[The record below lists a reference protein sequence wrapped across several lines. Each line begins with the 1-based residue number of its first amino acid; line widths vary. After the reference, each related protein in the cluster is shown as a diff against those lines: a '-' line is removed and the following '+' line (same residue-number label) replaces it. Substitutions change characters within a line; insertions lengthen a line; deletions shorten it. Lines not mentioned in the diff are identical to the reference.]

1 MPPVTS
7 DHAAQPAP
15 GALGT
20 TTLLDRPLFRRV
32 LIGVLLAVVV
42 GLMVYIVNNAVT
54 GNDASAV
61 KPASVERL
69 IPGSGAEILRQGQ
82 VGVDLANGYDAYLI
96 INGVEIRNQATGE
109 DADGLS
115 KVLTPSG
122 LTVTYTPAPG
132 RRIEQLET
140 DVNQVTAMVWRQT
153 DGPSTASP
161 VYWTFSA
168 S

>member
-1 MPPVTS
+1 DGAEWRAMSPVTP
-7 DHAAQPAP
+7 DLP
-15 GALGT
+15 GQQTPGSLAT

-42 GLMVYIVNNAVT
+42 ALMVYIVNNAVT

-82 VGVDLANGYDAYLI
+82 VGVDLASGYDAYLI
-96 INGVEIRNQATGE
+96 INGVEIREQATG
-109 DADGLS
+109 DDPDGLS

-132 RRIEQLET
+132 
-140 DVNQVTAMVWRQT
+140 
-153 DGPSTASP
+153 
-161 VYWTFSA
+161 
-168 S
+168 